1 MEQKG
6 LKLQKIIG
14 MVESRKAKVLDYVKM
29 FIISFACF
37 FIITL
42 LFNEPITT
50 ETFFLSTIVG
60 IVSMLMPTSGKR
72 NLQKLKA
79 EFKSRVYP

>member
-29 FIISFACF
+29 FIIGFACF
-37 FIITL
+37 LIITL

-50 ETFFLSTIVG
+50 ETFFLSTIAG

-72 NLQKLKA
+72 KA
-79 EFKSRVYP
+79 AKAKS